1 MQIEAEIGIEIGIEI
16 ETEMEIADCRLK
28 TED

>member
-1 MQIEAEIGIEIGIEI
+1 MQFEAEIGIEIGIEI